1 MNHADILK
9 LLFPAEI
16 VGECEADIE
25 TEGAQLDAV
34 QTSAEDVLNEMFADV
49 TYRLLTSYE
58 RAYGLTPED
67 GDPLQVRRRALLR
80 KMREIG
86 GLSRAYFIGIAAS
99 YGIEITIDEFM
110 PFMCGWNRAGDSLA
124 PEEVIWL
131 WQVNAPETTEYY
143 FRAGESVAGERLGWW
158 MAGILEAIF
167 EELKPAHTKILFTYG
182 S

>member
-25 TEGAQLDAV
+25 TEGAQFDAV
-34 QTSAEDVLNEMFADV
+34 QTSAEDVLREMFADV

-67 GDPLQVRRRALLR
+67 GDPLQVRRLALLR
-80 KMREIG
+80 RMREIG
-86 GLSRAYFIGIAAS
+86 GLSRAYFLAQAAA
-99 YGIEITIDEFM
+99 YGIEITIDEFT
-110 PFMCGWNRAGDSLA
+110 PFMVGWSRAGDPLA
-124 PEEVIWL
+124 PYEVIWL
-131 WQVNAPETTEYY
+131 WRVNAPETTEYK
-143 FRAGESVAGERLGWW
+143 FRTGESVSGERLGWW
-158 MAGILEAIF
+158 KAGILEDVF
-167 EELKPAHTKILFTYG
+167 EELKPAHTELLFTYG